1 MPFREG
7 QRGTRRANECQIQG
21 GGAMI
26 YEAMIVIDHAH
37 AVMPEPEFT
46 GPTDEP
52 IWALYRWYYDEDEDE
67 DEDDDGW
74 IDDGDGGKFQ
84 LVGAGLTHRAAELLA
99 RRMGL
104 AGA

>member
-1 MPFREG
+1 
-7 QRGTRRANECQIQG
+7 
-21 GGAMI
+21 MI

-46 GPTDEP
+46 GPPDEP
-52 IWALYRWYYDEDEDE
+52 IWALYRWYYAEDDEGDVDGDDDGESS
-67 DEDDDGW
+67 DDDGW